1 MGDGEFEF
9 RLPSGWDAEEL
20 LVDRGDSFNRSGNTV
35 TVDLGD
41 NFGAD
46 KESVMLAFSRITV
59 PNNHGEVGFTAK
71 SKNAG
76 GSLRQ
81 LSPRPMA
88 FVGNVEATHDTVAVK
103 ITPEAA
109 YENWDDVDFEIE
121 LTNAGPMHDSEI
133 RITVPAG
140 LSGLQDGK
148 AAEENHVKL
157 VSTSARSARVTT
169 LDIVDENIIVHTGKL
184 NADGRIR
191 IRLDNVD
198 MADVEMDADPEF
210 TVATRTRGRRSP

>member
-1 MGDGEFEF
+1 MSGKDRAGVALLSNTIKSIPAGLTKDDEDGYLTVTYTAAGDMGDGEFEF

-140 LSGLQDGK
+140 LSGLQDG
-148 AAEENHVKL
+148 
-157 VSTSARSARVTT
+157 
-169 LDIVDENIIVHTGKL
+169 
-184 NADGRIR
+184 
-191 IRLDNVD
+191 
-198 MADVEMDADPEF
+198 
-210 TVATRTRGRRSP
+210 